1 MHPLDW
7 IVLGA
12 TLALIVGYGVYKT
25 RKSATASE
33 LLSGSKTVS
42 PWTIGLGIMATQ
54 ASAITFLSTP
64 GQAFANDMGF
74 IQFYFG
80 MPLAVVLVSMF
91 FVPAYRKMRAIT
103 AYQFLE
109 ERFDRKTRLFT
120 AALFLTSRGLS
131 AGITIFAPAI
141 VLSAAIGVPLNTM
154 IIIIGA
160 IVVVYTVSGGSAAV
174 AVTQKWQMTVILLGM
189 AIAATIL
196 INLIPV
202 SMYDAYHIAGN
213 MGKLNIVSTSFDP
226 GTRYTLWSGLA
237 GGLFLSLSYLGTDQ
251 SQVQRYLGAED
262 ERSSKFGLLF
272 NATFKV
278 PMQFAILAI
287 GVLLFVFYQF
297 VKPPVFFN
305 QSEIDRA
312 PVEIQQQLQSLEL
325 EHALAW
331 DFKREA
337 LVNADWE
344 GARYYDGLQ
353 EQYRA
358 SYMDLLNEN
367 LSGFQPKDTD
377 YVFITFILENLP
389 KGLIGLLLAVIISA
403 AMSSTAGEVSALAT
417 TTYVDYFQ
425 VFYGHKDHNE
435 KRTIRTLV
443 LIWGIAAILVALA
456 APLYENLIQLV
467 NVLGSLFYGTIL
479 GIFLV
484 GLFLKKVGGNQVF
497 VGGLIAQA
505 TIFICHYLNSTGV
518 LSIGFLWYNVIATL
532 IVIGVSL
539 LLHVGFKR
547 GTVYG

>member
-312 PVEIQQQLQSLEL
+312 PARIQQQLQSLEL

-358 SYMDLLNEN
+358 SYMDLLDEN

-443 LIWGIAAILVALA
+443 LIWGIAAIIVALA

>member
-1 MHPLDW
+1 
-7 IVLGA
+7 
-12 TLALIVGYGVYKT
+12 
-25 RKSATASE
+25 
-33 LLSGSKTVS
+33 
-42 PWTIGLGIMATQ
+42 MATQ

-312 PVEIQQQLQSLEL
+312 PARIQQQLQSLEL

-337 LVNADWE
+337 LINADWE

-358 SYMDLLNEN
+358 SYMDLLDEN

-425 VFYGHKDHNE
+425 VFYGHKDHNQ

-484 GLFLKKVGGNQVF
+484 GLFLKKVGGSQVF

-505 TIFICHYLNSTGV
+505 TIFICHYLNTTGV

>member
-160 IVVVYTVSGGSAAV
+160 VVVVYTVSGGSAAV

-358 SYMDLLNEN
+358 SYMDLLDEN

-484 GLFLKKVGGNQVF
+484 GLFLKKVGGSQVF
-497 VGGLIAQA
+497 AGGLIAQA

>member
-213 MGKLNIVSTSFDP
+213 MGKLNIVNTSFDP

-358 SYMDLLNEN
+358 SYMDLLDEN

-484 GLFLKKVGGNQVF
+484 GLFLKKVGGSHVF

>member
-1 MHPLDW
+1 MHLLDW
-7 IVLGA
+7 FVLCS
-12 TLALIVGYGVYKT
+12 TLAFIVGYGVYKT

-80 MPLAVVLVSMF
+80 MPLAVVLVSAF
-91 FVPAYRKMRAIT
+91 FVPAYRKMRAVT

-141 VLSAAIGVPLNTM
+141 VLSAAINVPLNIM
-154 IIIIGA
+154 IVIIGL

-174 AVTQKWQMTVILLGM
+174 AVTQKWQMTTILIGM
-189 AIAATIL
+189 AIATTIL

-202 SMYDAYHIAGN
+202 SMYDAYQIAGN

-297 VKPPVFFN
+297 KQPPVFFN
-305 QSEIDRA
+305 QSELLRA
-312 PVEIQQQLQSLEL
+312 PEQVQADLATIQA
-325 EHALAW
+325 EHAAVWEQKKQALLA
-331 DFKREA
+331 
-337 LVNADWE
+337 ADWDKAQALE
-344 GARYYDGLQ
+344 AVQVQHRQ
-353 EQYRA
+353 E
-358 SYMDLLNEN
+358 YMTLLDNH
-367 LSGFQPKDTD
+367 LSGFQSKDTD
-377 YVFITFILENLP
+377 YVFITFILEHLP
-389 KGLIGLLLAVIISA
+389 KGLVGLLLAVIISA

-417 TTYVDYFQ
+417 TSYIDYYK
-425 VFYGHKDHNE
+425 VFYGHKSHNE

-443 LIWGIAAILVALA
+443 LIWGIAAIFVALA

-484 GLFLKKVGGNQVF
+484 GLFLKKIGGNQVF
-497 VGGLIAQA
+497 VGGVIAQA
-505 TIFICHYLNSTGV
+505 TIFVCHYLNTTGV
-518 LSIGFLWYNVIATL
+518 LSIGFLWYNVIATTLVIL
-532 IVIGVSL
+532 ISL
-539 LLHVGFKR
+539 LLHFGYKR

>member
-7 IVLGA
+7 IVLCA

-109 ERFDRKTRLFT
+109 DRFDRKTRLFT

-278 PMQFAILAI
+278 PMQFAILSI

-337 LVNADWE
+337 LVNADWA

-358 SYMDLLNEN
+358 SYMDLLDEN

-389 KGLIGLLLAVIISA
+389 IGLIGLLLAVIISA

-425 VFYGHKDHNE
+425 VFFGHKDHNE

-484 GLFLKKVGGNQVF
+484 GLFLNKVGGSQVF

>member
-312 PVEIQQQLQSLEL
+312 PARIQQQLQSLEL

-358 SYMDLLNEN
+358 SYMDLLDEN

-435 KRTIRTLV
+435 KRMIRTLV

-484 GLFLKKVGGNQVF
+484 GLFLKQVGGSQVF